1 MTVNTATLNLI
12 TEFEGVELEA
22 YADPAHGWAVPTIG
36 VGHTS
41 AAGPPKVVK
50 GMKITRKE
58 AMEILARD
66 LAGVETTVTSAVK
79 VPLNENQFGALVSF
93 TFNLGAGNLRK
104 STLLRLLNAK
114 DYAGAAGQFGQW
126 VKAKGKK
133 LDGLVRRREAER
145 ALFLTPVAEKA
156 VQPPAPPMAPFPP
169 TPFEQPPQP
178 ASVDPIPQ
186 PKEPAMNTPDV
197 KVVDVKSAWLSKI
210 NWTQF
215 LGLAAMLATMF
226 GIPVTDELKAQL
238 IAGITG
244 LTYVVTWALRTFFS
258 NTITPAS
265 ANKL

>member
-50 GMKITRKE
+50 GMKITRKG

-66 LAGVETTVTSAVK
+66 LAGVEATVNSAVK

-93 TFNLGAGNLRK
+93 TFNLGGGNLRK
-104 STLLRLLNAK
+104 STLLKKLNAK

-126 VKAKGKK
+126 VNAGGKK
-133 LDGLVRRREAER
+133 LPGLVRRREAER
-145 ALFLTPVAEKA
+145 ALFLTPVA

-169 TPFEQPPQP
+169 TPFEQPPAP
-178 ASVDPIPQ
+178 TPIDPIPTT
-186 PKEPAMNTPDV
+186 KEPAMNTPDV

-226 GIPVTDELKAQL
+226 GIPVTEELKLQL